1 MNTTEKSR
9 LMFDFESSEG
19 IKEEF
24 EKFTTK
30 SSLMET
36 VKKCAVEAVGTYFL
50 ASTVALS
57 VARAGDS
64 APLAIGLCLAVMI
77 YAFGHISG
85 AHLNPAVTL
94 AVAIRGRI
102 DYMSAIAYTVAQFIG
117 ALLGAAQQK
126 EVLAAL
132 VPPEISGYPAM
143 PSGVEY
149 GTALLLEITYT
160 FALAIVVLNVATV
173 KKHATN
179 SFYGLAIGFTV
190 TAAAYAAGSISG
202 GAFNPAIGIA
212 LPAVHGVTTD
222 FSLYLF
228 GPLLGGALAGGFF
241 RMTAHAD
248 ELKELKR
255 T

>member
-1 MNTTEKSR
+1 MTTEKSR
-9 LMFDFESSEG
+9 LMFDFEASED
-19 IKEEF
+19 IKEDF
-24 EKFTTK
+24 AKFTTK
-30 SSLMET
+30 SSLMDT
-36 VKKCAVEAVGTYFL
+36 AKKCTVEAVGTYFL

-57 VARAGDS
+57 IARADDF
-64 APLAIGLCLAVMI
+64 APLAIGLSLAVMI

-94 AVAIRGRI
+94 AVFIRGRI
-102 DYMSAIAYTVAQFIG
+102 DYMSAMAYVAAQFVG
-117 ALLGAAQQK
+117 AFVGAAQQK

-132 VPPEISGYPAM
+132 VPPEASGYPLK
-143 PSGVEY
+143 PSGVEF
-149 GTALLLEITYT
+149 GTAFLLEATYT

-179 SFYGLAIGFTV
+179 SFYGLAIGLTV
-190 TAAAYAAGSISG
+190 TVAALAAGSISG

-212 LPAVHGVTTD
+212 LPAVHGVSDD

-241 RMTAHAD
+241 RMTADAE
-248 ELKELKR
+248 ELKKE
-255 T
+255 

>member
-1 MNTTEKSR
+1 MTTEKSR
-9 LMFDFESSEG
+9 LMFDFDATEDF
-19 IKEEF
+19 KEDF
-24 EKFTTK
+24 AKFTTK
-30 SSLMET
+30 SSLMDT
-36 VKKCAVEAVGTYFL
+36 AKKCTVEAVGTYFL

-57 VARAGDS
+57 VARAGEF
-64 APLAIGLCLAVMI
+64 APLAIGLSLAVMI

-94 AVAIRGRI
+94 AVFIRGRI
-102 DYMSAIAYTVAQFIG
+102 DYLSAGAYIVAQLVG
-117 ALLGAAQQK
+117 AFAGAAQQK

-132 VPPEISGYPAM
+132 VPPEASGYPM
-143 PSGVEY
+143 KPSGVEY
-149 GTALLLEITYT
+149 GTAFLLEVTYT

-179 SFYGLAIGFTV
+179 SFYGLAIGLTV
-190 TAAAYAAGSISG
+190 TAAALAAGSISG

-212 LPAVHGVTTD
+212 LPAVHGVTDD
-222 FSLYLF
+222 FLLYLF

-241 RMTAHAD
+241 RMTADAE

>member
-1 MNTTEKSR
+1 MATEKSR
-9 LMFDFESSEG
+9 LMFDFEASED
-19 IKEEF
+19 IKEDF
-24 EKFTTK
+24 AKFTTK
-30 SSLMET
+30 SSLMDT
-36 VKKCAVEAVGTYFL
+36 AKKCTVEAVGTYFL

-57 VARAGDS
+57 IARADDF
-64 APLAIGLCLAVMI
+64 APLAIGLSLAVMI

-94 AVAIRGRI
+94 AVFIRGRI
-102 DYMSAIAYTVAQFIG
+102 DYMSAMAYVAAQFVG
-117 ALLGAAQQK
+117 AFVGAAQQK

-132 VPPEISGYPAM
+132 VPPMSPVF
-143 PSGVEY
+143 PSKSPGAEF
-149 GTALLLEITYT
+149 GTAFLLEATYT

-179 SFYGLAIGFTV
+179 SFYGLAIGLTV
-190 TAAAYAAGSISG
+190 TVAALAAGSISG

-212 LPAVHGVTTD
+212 LPAVHGVTDD

-241 RMTAHAD
+241 RMTADAE
-248 ELKELKR
+248 ELKKE
-255 T
+255 

>member
-1 MNTTEKSR
+1 
-9 LMFDFESSEG
+9 
-19 IKEEF
+19 
-24 EKFTTK
+24 
-30 SSLMET
+30 
-36 VKKCAVEAVGTYFL
+36 
-50 ASTVALS
+50 
-57 VARAGDS
+57 
-64 APLAIGLCLAVMI
+64 MI

-102 DYMSAIAYTVAQFIG
+102 DYMSAIAYTVAQFVG

-132 VPPEISGYPAM
+132 VPPEMSGYPEM
-143 PSGVEY
+143 PSGVEV

-212 LPAVHGVTTD
+212 LPAVHGVTDD
-222 FSLYLF
+222 FLLYLF

-241 RMTAHAD
+241 RMTADAE